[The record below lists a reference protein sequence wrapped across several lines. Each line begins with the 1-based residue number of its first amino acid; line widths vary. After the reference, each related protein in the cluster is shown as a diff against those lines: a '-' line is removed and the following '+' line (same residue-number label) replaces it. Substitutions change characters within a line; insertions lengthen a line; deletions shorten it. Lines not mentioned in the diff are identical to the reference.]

1 MGEHPRLRPMLF
13 EEFLAFAQRQPDGER
28 WELIDG
34 VPTVSPSPTDFHQV
48 ILINLARA
56 LMIAKME
63 RNAPWLPLLG
73 ITTPVPARPDRAP
86 MPDLMAK
93 ADPATGAAHSDEALV
108 VFEILSRSNTRKD
121 REWRWDTYRQV
132 AGAEHYVTVDGR
144 RLAAVRFDRAR
155 DWEPD
160 EVNDLSSALVLP
172 ALALAIPLATVYRYT
187 PLGVAHDA

>member
-13 EEFLAFAQRQPDGER
+13 EEFLAFAERQPDGER

-34 VPTVSPSPTDFHQV
+34 VPTLSPSPTDFHQV
-48 ILINLARA
+48 ILINLATA

-73 ITTPVPARPDRAP
+73 ITTRVPARPDRAP
-86 MPDLMAK
+86 MPDLMVK
-93 ADPATGAAHSDEALV
+93 ADPVTGAAHSNEALV

-121 REWRWDTYRQV
+121 RDGAGTATDRSP
-132 AGAEHYVTVDGR
+132 GAEHYVTVDQKR
-144 RLAAVRFDRAR
+144 PAVVRYDRAR

-160 EVNDLSSALVLP
+160 LVNDLARDLVLP
-172 ALALAIPLATVYRYT
+172 ALDLAIPLATIYRYT
-187 PLGVAHDA
+187 PLAADA

>member
-1 MGEHPRLRPMLF
+1 MLF

-34 VPTVSPSPTDFHQV
+34 VPTLSPSPTDFHQV
-48 ILINLARA
+48 ILINLATA
-56 LMIAKME
+56 LMNAKME

-73 ITTPVPARPDRAP
+73 ITTRVPARPDRAP
-86 MPDLMAK
+86 MPDLVVK

-121 REWRWDTYRQV
+121 RKWRWDTYRQV
-132 AGAEHYVTVDGR
+132 AGAEHYVTVDQR

-160 EVNDLSSALVLP
+160 EVDDLSRNLVLP
-172 ALALAIPLATVYRYT
+172 ALDLAIPLATVYRYT